1 MSVTE
6 VEHRYNVF
14 YGMLRETQGN
24 SQGQCTE
31 HTATW
36 MFFNMDDMVLG
47 N

>member
-6 VEHRYNVF
+6 VEHRYVF
-14 YGMLRETQGN
+14 YGMLHEIQGN

-36 MFFNMDDMVLG
+36 MSFNMDDMVLG